1 MASRDHI
8 EELQGHSDPRHVAVS
23 PSTIESLSPPSAV
36 NRPLLPSS
44 PSALSI
50 SRPQPTVPLARLPAL
65 ATAASTRNPSP
76 SPQGQTTPHPVLL
89 NSLTATDGQSIL
101 CIAVEEDEPED
112 RERGRNRSQEREKG
126 GVKTRGRVYGGSQG
140 GDIHVWD
147 LGTLSL
153 KARLTGHEG
162 AVLSLQLVRERD
174 WLISSSGDGTIR
186 VWHTPSLSLFY
197 LIHPPHDNIG
207 DIFSLTWVPHELIPE
222 CQHPQHAA
230 ERQNSISRKNRGRLY
245 AGCQDTSIQW
255 IDLPPEVH
263 SEAFSSHPS
272 GSPLPQHVASLSY
285 FARSSSPPIHR
296 PPNKFFDSLS
306 NADKVRARMSGEMS
320 ASRSVDGGTPKIATP
335 SPGQAEYM
343 TELQFEEECIQPF
356 AHYGYIY
363 CLLLT
368 KSNERTVLVSGSGD
382 EQVKLWEIN
391 QHSLRE
397 LAILESSSDAVL
409 ALAGRDNTLFA
420 GHQGGVIKIW
430 DLDTLTCIRTLRP
443 HSLDIL
449 NLTTIGDHLYSGAS
463 NGTIQRWDRS
473 FKLVHEWQA
482 HDKIVLS
489 SEASFMLGKHLLTGG
504 SDAALKVWD
513 IRDEDHSI
521 EREPLQHG
529 FQGSPTLLPPRE
541 TKRTLTHDGRRSLC
555 TGKMFHLL
563 AKLVSFK
570 TIADDV
576 HREDCRQG
584 SLYFKRVLRS
594 LGAETALLPGAPG
607 KNPII
612 LATFRANAPLKP
624 NRFEAPRR
632 KRVLCYGHYDVV
644 DASST
649 EQWSYPPF
657 EMSGKD
663 GWIYGRGVTDN
674 KGPMLAV
681 AAAASELRAKQ
692 ELEVDLVMV
701 IEGEEETG
709 SAGFQDAIRKN
720 RDLIGEIDVI
730 FVSNSYWIGE
740 TIPCLTFGLRGVI
753 HATIKVESD
762 QPDLHSGIHGGV
774 ISEPLNDL
782 VRLLATL
789 TDADGRVRIPGFL
802 DDVRPLDPAER
813 ILYEAVIERCT
824 DIHSKERLSSHSHIS
839 DPLTSLVTRWRQPA
853 FSVHKVSVPAAE
865 KTLIPGSAT
874 ASVSIRIVPDQS
886 LLDIVEKLKTHLQR
900 SFALLRTRNNL
911 SVDISHVSDW
921 WLGDL
926 QSPYLSTLAE
936 CIKNEWGIEPLYIRE
951 GGSIPSLP
959 FLEREFAADSVH
971 LPLGTSSDSAHL
983 PDERIRI
990 VNLERG
996 QTVISNWLT
1005 AIARLP
1011 VPV

>member
-1 MASRDHI
+1 MEPPTPKEHI
-8 EELQGHSDPRHVAVS
+8 NNIENISPPQ
-23 PSTIESLSPPSAV
+23 PSTLPSPPGSSFNSLSSSNA
-36 NRPLLPSS
+36 NARIPLATS

-50 SRPQPTVPLARLPAL
+50 SRPPPAPLVRLPSVV
-65 ATAASTRNPSP
+65 TASSTRNPSP
-76 SPQGQTTPHPVLL
+76 SPQGDTTPQPVLL
-89 NSLTATDGQSIL
+89 NSLTATDGESIL
-101 CIAVEEDEPED
+101 CIAVEEDETD
-112 RERGRNRSQEREKG
+112 TGDRGRGLSQEREQG

-147 LGTLSL
+147 LDTLTL
-153 KARLTGHEG
+153 KARLTGHDG

-222 CQHPQHAA
+222 CHHPHHAS
-230 ERQNSISRKNRGRLY
+230 ERKNSHHSSSRKARGRLY

-285 FARSSSPPIHR
+285 FARSSSPPIYR

-320 ASRSVDGGTPKIATP
+320 ASRSQEGGTPTKVTTP

-343 TELQFEEECIQPF
+343 TELQFDEECIHPF

-363 CLLLT
+363 CLLLA

-382 EQVKLWEIN
+382 EQIKLWEMN
-391 QHSLRE
+391 QHSLKE
-397 LAILESSSDAVL
+397 MAALESSSDAVL
-409 ALAGRDNTLFA
+409 ALASRDNTLFA

-430 DLDTLTCIRTLRP
+430 DLDTLTCVRTLHP

-449 NLTTIGDHLYSGAS
+449 SLTILGDHLYSGAS

-473 FKLVHEWQA
+473 FQLVHEWQA
-482 HDKIVLS
+482 HDNIVLS
-489 SEASFMLGKHLLTGG
+489 SESSFMLGKHLLTGG
-504 SDAALKVWD
+504 SDASLKVWD
-513 IRDEDHSI
+513 IRDEDHSV

-529 FQGSPTLLPPRE
+529 FQG
-541 TKRTLTHDGRRSLC
+541 
-555 TGKMFHLL
+555 KMFHLL
-563 AKLVSFK
+563 SKLVSFK
-570 TIADDV
+570 TIADEA
-576 HREDCRQG
+576 HREECRQG
-584 SLYFKRVLRS
+584 SLYFKRVLRT

-644 DASST
+644 DANAT
-649 EQWSYPPF
+649 EQWTYPPF

-692 ELEVDLVMV
+692 ALEVDLVMV

-740 TIPCLTFGLRGVI
+740 QIPCLTFGLRGVI

-802 DDVRPLDPAER
+802 DDVRPLEASER
-813 ILYEAVIERCT
+813 QLYEAVIERCT
-824 DIHSKERLSSHSHIS
+824 DVRSKERLSSHSHIA
-839 DPLTSLVTRWRQPA
+839 DPLNSLVARWRQPA
-853 FSVHKVSVPAAE
+853 LSVHKIDVPAAE

-886 LLDIVEKLKTHLQR
+886 LLDIVEKLKMHLHR
-900 SFALLRTRNNL
+900 SFALLQTRNKL
-911 SVDISHVSDW
+911 SVDISHVSDY

-926 QSPYLSTLAE
+926 KSPYFSTLAK
-936 CIKNEWGIEPLYIRE
+936 CIENEWGIEPLYIRE

-1005 AIARLP
+1005 AIASLP
-1011 VPV
+1011 V

>member
-1 MASRDHI
+1 MEPIASQEHVENLEGRAA
-8 EELQGHSDPRHVAVS
+8 PRPLDKS
-23 PSTIESLSPPSAV
+23 SPPSTRSLSPANPTP
-36 NRPLLPSS
+36 RPTLASS

-50 SRPQPTVPLARLPAL
+50 SRPPAVPLTRVAPSL

-76 SPQGQTTPHPVLL
+76 SPQGQTTPRPVLL
-89 NSLTATDGQSIL
+89 NSLTATDGESIL
-101 CIAVEEDEPED
+101 CIAVEEDE
-112 RERGRNRSQEREKG
+112 REREDARGRSSEREQG
-126 GVKTRGRVYGGSQG
+126 GVKTQGKVYGGSQG

-147 LGTLSL
+147 LGSWSL

-207 DIFSLTWVPHELIPE
+207 DIFSLTWVPHDLIPE
-222 CQHPQHAA
+222 CQHPQHAS
-230 ERQNSISRKNRGRLY
+230 ERHSSTSRKGRGRLY

-255 IDLPPEVH
+255 IDLPPDVH
-263 SEAFSSHPS
+263 TEAFSTHPS

-285 FARSSSPPIHR
+285 FARSSSPPIYR

-306 NADKVRARMSGEMS
+306 NADKVRARVSGEMS
-320 ASRSVDGGTPKIATP
+320 VSRSVEGGGTPTKVSTP
-335 SPGQAEYM
+335 QAEYM
-343 TELQFEEECIQPF
+343 TELQFDAECIHPF

-382 EQVKLWEIN
+382 EQIKLWEMN
-391 QHSLRE
+391 QHTLE
-397 LAILESSSDAVL
+397 EVATLESASDAVL
-409 ALAGRDNTLFA
+409 ALASRDNTLFA

-430 DLDTLTCIRTLRP
+430 DLDTLTCVRTLHP

-449 NLTTIGDHLYSGAS
+449 SLTVLGDHLYSGAS
-463 NGTIQRWDRS
+463 NGTVQRWDRS
-473 FKLVHEWQA
+473 FQLVHEWQA
-482 HDKIVLS
+482 HDDIVLS
-489 SEASFMLGKHLLTGG
+489 SQASFTFGKHLLTGG
-504 SDAALKVWD
+504 SDASLKVWD
-513 IRDEDHSI
+513 IRDEDESV

-529 FQGSPTLLPPRE
+529 FQ
-541 TKRTLTHDGRRSLC
+541 
-555 TGKMFHLL
+555 GKMFHLL

-570 TIADDV
+570 TIADDT
-576 HREDCRQG
+576 HREECRQG

-644 DASST
+644 DATAS
-649 EQWSYPPF
+649 EQWTYPPF

-681 AAAASELRAKQ
+681 AAAASELRARQ
-692 ELEVDLVMV
+692 ALEVDLVMV

-740 TIPCLTFGLRGVI
+740 EIPCLTFGLRGVI

-802 DDVRPLDPAER
+802 DDVRKLEASELQ
-813 ILYEAVIERCT
+813 LYEAVIERCT
-824 DIHSKERLSSHSHIS
+824 DIHSKERLSSHSHIA
-839 DPLTSLVTRWRQPA
+839 DPLASLVSRWRQPA
-853 FSVHKVSVPAAE
+853 LSVHKVDVPAAQ

-886 LLDIVEKLKTHLQR
+886 LLDIVEKLKVHLR
-900 SFALLRTRNNL
+900 RAFSGLRTRNKL

-926 QSPYLSTLAE
+926 KSPYFSTLAE
-936 CIKNEWGIEPLYIRE
+936 CIAKEWGLNPLYIRE

-1005 AIARLP
+1005 AIASLP
-1011 VPV
+1011 L